1 MALFKIYTDHEGMY
15 RFFLKIDSKNVSF
28 ISLGFTSKFLC
39 LRNIESFRQL
49 STNDKSYLRVTPE
62 NGSPYFKFIQLVS
75 GKVIGKSELFLNPKK
90 MEERI
95 EDIKKVAFFAK
106 IDNFTY
112 VA

>member
-1 MALFKIYTDHEGMY
+1 MALFKIYTDHEGLY
-15 RFFLKIDSKNVSF
+15 RFFLKIDSKDISF

-39 LRNIESFRQL
+39 LRNIESFKQL
-49 STNDKSYLRVTPE
+49 SSNDKSYLRVKSE
-62 NGSPYFKFIQLVS
+62 NDGPYFRFVQLVS
-75 GKVIGKSELFLNPKK
+75 GRVIGTSELFINPKK

-95 EDIKKVAFFAK
+95 DQIKKVAYFAK